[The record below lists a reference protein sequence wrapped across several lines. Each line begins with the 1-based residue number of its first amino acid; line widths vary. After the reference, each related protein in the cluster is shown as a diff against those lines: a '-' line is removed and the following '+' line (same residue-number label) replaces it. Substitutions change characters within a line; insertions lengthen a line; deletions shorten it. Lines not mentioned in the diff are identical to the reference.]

1 MKQVNEIQENMI
13 RLNVGG
19 QYFTTS
25 KTTLCAEK
33 DSMLA
38 IMFSGYHS
46 LNKPEDGSYFIDADG
61 THFQTILNYLRGR
74 IKDTCD
80 LPEEKKTL
88 LKLQKEAD
96 FYQLRVLK
104 GILSTA
110 IEKKKRP
117 PVSQQWINEFF
128 DSDDDRV
135 WRSKHSL
142 NFQNLNLD
150 GLSFSKMSFDHNV
163 TFRNASLVGADFQG
177 CSYKAGVK
185 IDLSCANVKKCD
197 FRGFITKSSLTSVKY
212 SSHHVYY
219 DFTKIKNIADA
230 YFDVGVLKK
239 IESERI

>member
-1 MKQVNEIQENMI
+1 MKQVNEIQENRI

-46 LNKPEDGSYFIDADG
+46 LNKSEDGSYFIDADG

-80 LPEEKKTL
+80 LPEEKRTL

-96 FYQLRVLK
+96 FYQLRGLK
-104 GILSTA
+104 KILSTA
-110 IEKKKRP
+110 TEKGL

-128 DSDDDRV
+128 DSGDIGV
-135 WRSKHSL
+135 WSSKHCL

-163 TFRNASLVGADFQG
+163 TFRNSSLVGVDFQD
-177 CSYKAGVK
+177 CSFKAGVK
-185 IDLSCANVKKCD
+185 IDLSFANVKNCD
-197 FRGFITKSSLTSVKY
+197 FRGFITKSSLTAKSIIHRVR
-212 SSHHVYY
+212 Y
-219 DFTKIKNIADA
+219 DFANIKNIGDA
-230 YFDVGVLKK
+230 YFDTGVLKK
-239 IESERI
+239 IKSEYIL

>member
-1 MKQVNEIQENMI
+1 MKEVNEIQENMI
-13 RLNVGG
+13 KLNVGG

-46 LNKPEDGSYFIDADG
+46 LNKSEDGSYFIDADG

-80 LPEEKKTL
+80 LPEEKNTL
-88 LKLQKEAD
+88 FKLQKEAD
-96 FYQLRVLK
+96 FYQLHGLK
-104 GILSTA
+104 KILSTA
-110 IEKKKRP
+110 TEKRP

-128 DSDDDRV
+128 QSDDDKV

-150 GLSFSKMSFDHNV
+150 GLSFSKMRFDHNV
-163 TFRNASLVGADFQG
+163 TFRNSSLVGANFQA
-177 CSYKAGVK
+177 CSRKAGVK
-185 IDLSCANVKKCD
+185 IDLSCANVKNCD
-197 FRGFITKSSLTSVKY
+197 FRSFITKSLFCNSKYYQDSVC
-212 SSHHVYY
+212 Y
-219 DFTKIKNIADA
+219 DFTEIKNIADA
-230 YFDVGVLKK
+230 YFDVDVLKK
-239 IESERI
+239 IKSECI

>member
-1 MKQVNEIQENMI
+1 MKEVNEIQEKMI

-46 LNKPEDGSYFIDADG
+46 LNKSEDGSYFIDADG

-80 LPEEKKTL
+80 LPEEIKNL

-96 FYQLRVLK
+96 FYQLPGLK
-104 GILSTA
+104 KILTA
-110 IEKKKRP
+110 TEKRL

-128 DSDDDRV
+128 ESDDNEV

-142 NFQNLNLD
+142 NLQNLNLD
-150 GLSFSKMSFDHNV
+150 GLYFSKMHFDHNV
-163 TFRNASLVGADFQG
+163 TFRNSSLVDADFQN
-177 CSYKAGVK
+177 CSCKAGVK
-185 IDLSCANVKKCD
+185 IDFSRANVKNCN
-197 FRGFITKSSLTSVKY
+197 FRGFISMLSLNSSRRYVTRVN
-212 SSHHVYY
+212 Y
-219 DFTKIKNIADA
+219 DFTEIKNIADA
-230 YFDVGVLKK
+230 YFDPGVLKK
-239 IESERI
+239 IKSEYVC

>member
-1 MKQVNEIQENMI
+1 MKEVNEIQENMI
-13 RLNVGG
+13 KLNVGG

-25 KTTLCAEK
+25 KTTLCAER

-46 LNKPEDGSYFIDADG
+46 LNKSEDGSYFIDADG

-80 LPEEKKTL
+80 LPEEKNTL
-88 LKLQKEAD
+88 FKLQKEAD
-96 FYQLRVLK
+96 FYQLRGLK
-104 GILSTA
+104 KILSTA
-110 IEKKKRP
+110 TEKRP

-128 DSDDDRV
+128 QSDDDKV

-150 GLSFSKMSFDHNV
+150 GLSFSKMRFDHNV
-163 TFRNASLVGADFQG
+163 TFRNSSLVGANFQA

-185 IDLSCANVKKCD
+185 IDLSCANVKNCD
-197 FRGFITKSSLTSVKY
+197 FRSFITKSSFYNSKHYQDSVC
-212 SSHHVYY
+212 Y
-219 DFTKIKNIADA
+219 DFTKIKNIAYA
-230 YFDVGVLKK
+230 FFDVGVLKK
-239 IESERI
+239 IKSECI

>member
-1 MKQVNEIQENMI
+1 MKEVNEIQENMI
-13 RLNVGG
+13 KLNVGG

-46 LNKPEDGSYFIDADG
+46 LNKSKDGSYFIDADG

-88 LKLQKEAD
+88 FKLQKEAD
-96 FYQLRVLK
+96 FYQLRGLK
-104 GILSTA
+104 KILSTA
-110 IEKKKRP
+110 TEKRL

-128 DSDDDRV
+128 QSDDDKV

-163 TFRNASLVGADFQG
+163 TFRNSSLVGANFQD

-185 IDLSCANVKKCD
+185 IDLSCANVKNCD
-197 FRGFITKSSLTSVKY
+197 FRGFIAKSSINTKYGPYSVC
-212 SSHHVYY
+212 Y
-219 DFTKIKNIADA
+219 DFTKIKNVGDA
-230 YFDVGVLKK
+230 YFDMGVLKK
-239 IESERI
+239 IKSECI

>member
-1 MKQVNEIQENMI
+1 MKEINEIQENMI
-13 RLNVGG
+13 KLNVGG

-46 LNKPEDGSYFIDADG
+46 LNKSEDGSYFIDADG
-61 THFQTILNYLRGR
+61 THFHTILNYLRGR

-96 FYQLRVLK
+96 FYQLRGLK
-104 GILSTA
+104 DILSTT
-110 IEKKKRP
+110 IEKKM

-128 DSDDDRV
+128 ESDDTQT
-135 WRSKHSL
+135 WKSKHSL

-150 GLSFSKMSFDHNV
+150 NLSFSGMCFYHNT
-163 TFRNASLVGADFQG
+163 TFRNSSLVGANFRG
-177 CSYKAGVK
+177 CSFKSDVK
-185 IDLSCANVKKCD
+185 IDFSCANVKDCD
-197 FRGFITKSSLTSVKY
+197 FQHFISMRSS
-212 SSHHVYY
+212 SSCRRF
-219 DFTKIKNIADA
+219 DFTKTRNIADA
-230 YFDVGVLKK
+230 HFNDGVLLEILSKYDQ
-239 IESERI
+239 